1 MIQALLDD
9 LNEKAKADFGCC
21 GTFDLADAEV
31 RTQCGFDNLQPAD
44 AVITYNFCDDS
55 KVHCDY
61 YAGSDWGTGCYGAS
75 SYHPGGVNAGLVDG
89 SVRFVSETINN
100 AVWQAAGSID
110 GGGKKPE
117 ETNPDF

>member
-44 AVITYNFCDDS
+44 AVITYNFCDD
-55 KVHCDY
+55 DLLPE
-61 YAGSDWGTGCYGAS
+61 AS
-75 SYHPGGVNAGLVDG
+75 EGLDTWLYDHAWPLITATMLKLGFRSIEENDG
-89 SVRFVSETINN
+89 S
-100 AVWQAAGSID
+100 
-110 GGGKKPE
+110 GGGLYYGGSLYRHVSQL
-117 ETNPDF
+117 